1 MKYAH
6 SDDVQSLVVRA
17 REILSDAQH
26 ELAEISDIVNDSMK
40 GVESSVEA
48 LSSTFN
54 PYVNIESVPGVRT
67 PKWYSVEIDFTSGE
81 SQSKS
86 RAIEVSTEGAFVL
99 HSMMCAYLILDE
111 SPTHY
116 ARYRSA
122 FSNVELPVGRNI
134 PSSIFPLTS
143 VGAFNNLV
151 FSAPTTPI
159 SNSSSAT
166 LANSQYEYP
175 EFSVGL
181 ELESAGVQL
190 TERPIPSGLI
200 YTLENPLYFS
210 SLCYVDR
217 GERLIVTARPDA
229 RVPLTGKFRFFVH
242 GYQVLGDIDT
252 KALRRLR

>member
-1 MKYAH
+1 MESAH
-6 SDDVQSLVVRA
+6 SDDVQSLIVKA

-26 ELAEISDIVNDSMK
+26 ELSEVSEIASESMRDL
-40 GVESSVEA
+40 ESRVEA

-54 PYVNIESVPGVRT
+54 PYVNIESIPGVRT
-67 PKWYSVEIDFTSGE
+67 PKWYSAEIEFTSGE

-86 RAIEVSTEGAFVL
+86 RAVEISTEGAFVL
-99 HSMMCAYLILDE
+99 HSMMCAYLVTDE
-111 SPTHY
+111 DPTHY
-116 ARYRSA
+116 ARHSTT
-122 FSNVELPVGRNI
+122 FTDVELPVGRNI
-134 PSSIFPLTS
+134 PSSIFPLIS
-143 VGAFNNLV
+143 VGVFNNPV

-166 LANSQYEYP
+166 FANAQYEYP

-190 TERPIPSGLI
+190 TERPIPSAFI

-229 RVPLTGKFRFFVH
+229 RVPLTGKFRLFLH

-252 KALRRLR
+252 KTLRRLR